1 MATKEIKTQSASVDI
16 LKNPR
21 VTEKAANAQ
30 TLNTYTFDV
39 AVGATKSEIA
49 KAFTMQYKHTPV
61 SVRTAN
67 VKRKTFFR
75 KGKLGFGA
83 AGKKAYITL
92 PKGKTIDVI

>member
-1 MATKEIKTQSASVDI
+1 MATKTTTIQSADPSI

-21 VTEKAANAQ
+21 VTEKAAYAQ
-30 TLNTYTFDV
+30 ALNTYTFDV
-39 AVGATKSEIA
+39 AVGATKNEIA
-49 KAFTMQYKHTPV
+49 KAFATQYKQTPV
-61 SVRTAN
+61 SVRTVN

-75 KGKLGFGA
+75 KGKLGFGT